1 MKGIDTRYLPACF
14 SNSFIF
20 ATNQRSFVMNS
31 RNIRKRPV
39 DRELRFNTSRSG
51 GPGGQHANKTET
63 QVELRFQVRESEVLS
78 EEEKQRLVSKL
89 AHRLTQ
95 EGELILTDE
104 SSRSQVKN
112 KERVTEKF
120 YSLLEEALKK
130 PKKRKPTKPS
140 KAAKRKRLE
149 EKKKH
154 SEKKQMRKPPN
165 KN

>member
-1 MKGIDTRYLPACF
+1 MSSK
-14 SNSFIF
+14 S
-20 ATNQRSFVMNS
+20 
-31 RNIRKRPV
+31 IRKRPV

-63 QVELRFQVRESEVLS
+63 QVELRFHIPHSEVLT
-78 EEEKQRLVSKL
+78 EEEKQRLLLKL
-89 AHRLTQ
+89 SHRLTR
-95 EGELILTDE
+95 EGELILIDA

-112 KERVTEKF
+112 REQVTEKF
-120 YSLLEEALKK
+120 YALLEEGLKK

-154 SEKKQMRKPPN
+154 SEKKQMRKPPD
-165 KN
+165 KT